1 MRSKRIA
8 SLLAAVCCMMLM
20 VLPASAA
27 RQFEDCIPNCKL
39 YDVDGLLSEDEAESL
54 DEIIRQT
61 SDNIDMYV
69 AAYILNGS
77 GSNMTDYECEVFAD
91 DRYDE
96 LFNPEAGTDT
106 DGALLLLNMDT
117 HYIYISTSGIGQLYF
132 YNGTS
137 DDRVASMVD
146 QLKTPLR
153 NGDNGGAVREFCSQ
167 LEYYYEKG
175 IPEHGYTENDDTG
188 LYYYND
194 GGTIV
199 SSESLP
205 LSYLVNIPAAVA
217 ISVLIGGIA
226 AMIAFFAIRSSYKF
240 KKSLA
245 ASNYISNRET
255 NFYQRD
261 DIFIRTYTSKTR
273 ISSDSDG
280 RSGGGGGGGHSHMS
294 SGGHS
299 HGGGGGHW

>member
-1 MRSKRIA
+1 MCSKRIA

-39 YDVDGLLSEDEAESL
+39 YDEDGLLSEDEAESL
-54 DEIIRQT
+54 NQLIRQT

-77 GSNMTDYECEVFAD
+77 GSGMTEYDCMVWAD

-106 DGALLLLNMDT
+106 DGALLLINLAPDVR
-117 HYIYISTSGIGQLYF
+117 YIYISTSGTGQLYY
-132 YNGTS
+132 YNADENNRVDS
-137 DDRVASMVD
+137 IVDR
-146 QLKTPLR
+146 LKTPLR

-167 LEYYYEKG
+167 LEYYYLKG
-175 IPEHGYTENDDTG
+175 MPNHGYTKDDDTG
-188 LYYYND
+188 LYYYNE
-194 GGTIV
+194 GGTLV
-199 SSESLP
+199 HSESLP
-205 LSYLVNIPAAVA
+205 LSYRANIPAAVA

-261 DIFIRTYTSKTR
+261 DMFIRTYTSKTR
-273 ISSDSDG
+273 ISSDSG
-280 RSGGGGGGGHSHMS
+280 GGGGGGGHSHSS

-299 HGGGGGHW
+299 HGGGGGHF

>member
-1 MRSKRIA
+1 MCSKRIA
-8 SLLAAVCCMMLM
+8 ALLAAVCCMMLL

-27 RQFEDCIPNCKL
+27 RQYEDCIPNCRL
-39 YDVDGLLSEDEAESL
+39 YDEDGLISEEEAEEL
-54 DEIIRQT
+54 NQLIRQT

-77 GSNMTDYECEVFAD
+77 GSGMTEYDCMVWAD

-106 DGALLLLNMDT
+106 DGALLLINLAPDVR
-117 HYIYISTSGIGQLYF
+117 YIYISTSGTGQLYY
-132 YNGTS
+132 YNADENNRVDS
-137 DDRVASMVD
+137 IVDR
-146 QLKTPLR
+146 LKTPLR

-167 LEYYYEKG
+167 LEYYYLKG
-175 IPEHGYTENDDTG
+175 MPNHGYTKDDDTG
-188 LYYYND
+188 LYYYNE
-194 GGTIV
+194 GGTLV
-199 SSESLP
+199 HSESLP
-205 LSYLVNIPAAVA
+205 LSYRANIPAAVA

-261 DIFIRTYTSKTR
+261 DMFIRTYTSKTR
-273 ISSDSDG
+273 ISSDSG
-280 RSGGGGGGGHSHMS
+280 GGGGGGGHSHSS

-299 HGGGGGHW
+299 HGGGGGHF

>member
-1 MRSKRIA
+1 MCSKRIA

-39 YDVDGLLSEDEAESL
+39 YDEDGLLSEDEAESL
-54 DEIIRQT
+54 NQLIRQT
-61 SDNIDMYV
+61 SDDIDMYV
-69 AAYILNGS
+69 AACILNGS
-77 GSNMTDYECEVFAD
+77 GSNMTEYDCMVWAD
-91 DRYDE
+91 DRYDA

-106 DGALLLLNMDT
+106 DGVLLLLNMDT
-117 HYIYISTSGIGQLYF
+117 HYIYISTSGFGDLY
-132 YNGTS
+132 YNSSS
-137 DDRVASMVD
+137 DNRIDPMVER
-146 QLKTPLR
+146 LKTPLR
-153 NGDNGGAVREFCSQ
+153 NGDNSGAVSEFCSQ
-167 LEYYYEKG
+167 LEYYYKKG
-175 IPEHGYTENDDTG
+175 MPDHGYMKNDDNG
-188 LYYYND
+188 LYYYNE
-194 GGTIV
+194 GGTLV
-199 SSESLP
+199 TSESLP
-205 LSYLVNIPAAVA
+205 LSYRANIPAAVA

-261 DIFIRTYTSKTR
+261 DMFIRTYTSKTR
-273 ISSDSDG
+273 ISSDSG
-280 RSGGGGGGGHSHMS
+280 GGGGGGGHSHSS